1 MHLFKRSK
9 STIAK
14 KQQDS
19 NLPSSSR
26 PPLTNNNRTTDEAA
40 TRSNVEGPALKQFLG
55 RKISYRNV
63 DEHGKAKS
71 AQSVASPSAED
82 LIASHSTDA
91 LIARGLAPAPPRTSP
106 RSAKTTYA
114 NHPDLYT
121 HNDLNTFSFGA
132 APSSSSS
139 SSYPH
144 PVDPLS
150 RHDVD
155 SDEPGLIPDTTPR
168 PSVVGSQQPRNHQSQ
183 LPGLENRQT
192 SFFDSRLK
200 PPNMGVRPG
209 EKLQERDTDTASNHT
224 FGTSSASVSV
234 SSFSGQRE
242 YDSATSANDLTSDEE
257 FDGRHPL
264 PPEPLDPSAPEHSSS
279 LYPSEE
285 EFDGYN
291 EDYEH
296 DEIEID
302 PEIDE
307 EMNRGTFSSHP
318 NDSRD
323 SFRVNS
329 SERRGSAAMQIPN
342 TASDRAYQEHRARG
356 NSLATLRRPSKSLE
370 ELYSFSFGKASGP
383 SSSRGPED
391 PLPPTPT
398 SVPESEGDWRDLRK
412 RSVQRDKDLPPIF
425 PPASIPSTASTSKAN
440 ANMSLNTT
448 SFTSDV
454 LGFDSSWMQPY
465 GVNGVVGFDPS
476 EMADI
481 VGEGHNG
488 HRPSLYSLRK
498 GSTSSAFR
506 RYSTVSSNIDIWH
519 KNIIGVWANQK
530 YRDQRQMWT
539 FTKEKDRIA
548 DEDANAKTRPQ
559 LLPERERPSIS
570 TFFAARPS
578 ISSGVEPSL
587 VGSIPFF
594 DKPDPKE
601 KVAVREKSKEP
612 WKGMALDSE
621 EIWYNGSSG
630 RFRVTRRNATSV
642 ELAKPPQQRLTITYL
657 RSPYIVNATNREAAD
672 GPAVTIHKHSKAG
685 AFSIG
690 RYYRAKTVPLPHNT
704 TMSFRNPSDPT
715 GQTSS
720 KDSTD
725 GARKKTN
732 TILLAPRRVQKSYTS
747 TTTTRKLQS
756 HGLLDESGRTSPR
769 DRERMRRDED
779 HERRAR
785 AKAKGKE
792 KERTDKD
799 KDKDQWKTK
808 ESSTKR
814 SAVKRGDSKGDTK
827 SKDILTARKALPE
840 SSGGSSA
847 GSVTNGLSSDNSGTL
862 VNGSNATPDL
872 SDATS
877 SFGSVISVDPS
888 VETTSSDRT
897 ISHQNLYR
905 NHPPRRG
912 VSDIDEDDDS
922 SDERPR
928 YPTRTPHRETY
939 AALPPEVFES
949 AHQGNPSHGLFNW
962 AKSKDGER
970 GGHRANPYLEASYK
984 PPWPVTQP
992 RFNPETRKG
1001 IVDDLNTSFQDV
1013 GLLPAIGEIKSNDSQ
1028 HKRKREQH
1036 QSKRNKRVV
1045 DRNQTDI
1052 FEDFPDDA
1060 LYMLLPLW
1068 PGETDPSSTRKY
1080 PYVPNT
1086 IPTHSR
1092 QYLLIYY
1099 KTPPP
1104 PVLPQEESNKSK
1116 SSEKKRY
1123 RELAGDSVHEG
1134 VVFLNTFH
1142 ITARVVSYRDLQ
1154 GSGVR
1159 IPDAG
1164 LAVSGPLFDAYDYLP
1179 SSFRQDEYVIGVC
1192 DSRESG
1198 VEFVP
1203 EGFEKMGLTRNVPNP
1218 RAAEFVEDDDSGSF
1232 DTLTILTPVGRAV
1245 MEMAWLGGMALTSFN
1260 PNP

>member
-1 MHLFKRSK
+1 MDEYGKATSSQYVYVPCLYLPFSHLFR
-9 STIAK
+9 
-14 KQQDS
+14 
-19 NLPSSSR
+19 
-26 PPLTNNNRTTDEAA
+26 
-40 TRSNVEGPALKQFLG
+40 
-55 RKISYRNV
+55 
-63 DEHGKAKS
+63 
-71 AQSVASPSAED
+71 SVASYPTA
-82 LIASHSTDA
+82 A
-91 LIARGLAPAPPRTSP
+91 LGLSPPPRT
-106 RSAKTTYA
+106 KTTYA

-150 RHDVD
+150 RPRDEVD
-155 SDEPGLIPDTTPR
+155 SDELLIPDTTPR
-168 PSVVGSQQPRNHQSQ
+168 PSVVGSQHPRGQSSGQ
-183 LPGLENRQT
+183 ENRKT
-192 SFFDSRLK
+192 PLLDYRSN
-200 PPNMGVRPG
+200 PPAMGVRSR
-209 EKLQERDTDTASNHT
+209 EKLKERDIDTASNHT
-224 FGTSSASVSV
+224 FGNSSASVSV
-234 SSFSGQRE
+234 SSFSAQRE
-242 YDSATSANDLTSDEE
+242 VNSRGTSRVSGRSSTTPQTSANDLTDDDDDEL
-257 FDGRHPL
+257 DGRHPL
-264 PPEPLDPSAPEHSSS
+264 PPEPLDPSVSPLVGDPDHASS
-279 LYPSEE
+279 LYLSEE

-296 DEIEID
+296 DGNHID
-302 PEIDE
+302 PKIHE
-307 EMNRGTFSSHP
+307 GTNSETLSNHP
-318 NDSRD
+318 NDSRN
-323 SFRVNS
+323 SFRINY

-342 TASDRAYQEHRARG
+342 TASDRAYEDYRARG

-370 ELYSFSFGKASGP
+370 DLYSFSFGKAAGP

-391 PLPPTPT
+391 FLPPAPT

-425 PPASIPSTASTSKAN
+425 PHSSTPASASN
-440 ANMSLNTT
+440 ANPNMSSAAASSLN
-448 SFTSDV
+448 DV
-454 LGFDSSWMQPY
+454 LGFDSSWMQSY

-488 HRPSLYSLRK
+488 YRPSLYSFRK

-506 RYSTVSSNIDIWH
+506 RQSTVSSNIDIMH
-519 KNIIGVWANQK
+519 KNIAGVWANQK
-530 YRDQRQMWT
+530 FRDQRQMWT

-548 DEDANAKTRPQ
+548 DEDANANTRPQ
-559 LLPERERPSIS
+559 VVAEKERSSIS
-570 TFFAARPS
+570 TLFASRPS
-578 ISSGVEPSL
+578 TSNGVEPIL
-587 VGSIPFF
+587 GGSIPFF
-594 DKPDPKE
+594 DKPEPKE
-601 KVAVREKSKEP
+601 KVAVKEKSKEP

-621 EIWYNGSSG
+621 EIWFNGSNG
-630 RFRVTRRNATSV
+630 RFRVNRRNTTCTYFLPFSRYHSQLSHFSAV
-642 ELAKPPQQRLTITYL
+642 ELAKPPQQRLTISYL

-690 RYYRAKTVPLPHNT
+690 RYYRARPAPLPPNA
-704 TMSFRNPSDPT
+704 SLSSRNPSDAI

-725 GARKKTN
+725 GIRKKSN
-732 TILLAPRRVQKSYTS
+732 TILLAPRRVQKSYTT
-747 TTTTRKLQS
+747 TTTTRKLES

-769 DRERMRRDED
+769 DRERMRREED
-779 HERRAR
+779 RERRAR

-792 KERTDKD
+792 KERTDKN
-799 KDKDQWKTK
+799 KDKDQRRPT
-808 ESSTKR
+808 ESSSKR
-814 SAVKRGDSKGDTK
+814 PMLKRGDSKSDTK
-827 SKDILTARKALPE
+827 SRDSPTAKKVLLE
-840 SSGGSSA
+840 SSGGSST
-847 GSVTNGLSSDNSGTL
+847 GSVTNVVSSGDSVTL
-862 VNGSNATPDL
+862 VNGSTAAVRTSER

-877 SFGSVISVDPS
+877 SFGSVISVDRS

-897 ISHQNLYR
+897 ISQR
-905 NHPPRRG
+905 NFFRDHPPRRG
-912 VSDIDEDDDS
+912 GYDIDDDDS
-922 SDERPR
+922 SDEHPR

-949 AHQGNPSHGLFNW
+949 AHQEHPSHGLFHW
-962 AKSKDGER
+962 AKSKDGDR
-970 GGHRANPYLEASYK
+970 GGHRTNPYLEASYK

-992 RFNPETRKG
+992 RFNSETRKG

-1013 GLLPAIGEIKSNDSQ
+1013 GLLPALGEIKSHNSQ

-1036 QSKRNKRVV
+1036 QSKRNKPV
-1045 DRNQTDI
+1045 DKNPMDI
-1052 FEDFPDDA
+1052 FEEVPDDA

-1080 PYVPNT
+1080 PYTPSP

-1099 KTPPP
+1099 KAPPP
-1104 PVLPQEESNKSK
+1104 LPILPQEESSKSK
-1116 SSEKKRY
+1116 SVEKKRH
-1123 RELAGDSVHEG
+1123 RDVPAAPGDSVHERAT
-1134 VVFLNTFH
+1134 FLSTFH

-1154 GSGVR
+1154 GTGVR
-1159 IPDAG
+1159 IPDTG
-1164 LAVSGPLFDAYDYLP
+1164 LAVSGPLFDAYDHLP
-1179 SSFRQDEYVIGVC
+1179 SSSRQDGYVIGVC
-1192 DSRESG
+1192 HSRESG
-1198 VEFVP
+1198 VEFIP

-1218 RAAEFVEDDDSGSF
+1218 RAAESAEEDDSGSF
-1232 DTLTILTPVGRAV
+1232 DTLIILTPIGRAV